1 MSSRKDGSLDAT
13 AKLDA
18 LIGAA
23 LRRAV
28 STAESSPQARRN
40 LLQIAA
46 ARQAAAGAAFS
57 VQRNSCSV
65 SWSFWAVCTL
75 RNDPHWSVIR

>member
-1 MSSRKDGSLDAT
+1 MSSRKDRALDDA

-18 LIGAA
+18 LIGAT

-28 STAESSPQARRN
+28 STAGPSPQARRN

-57 VQRNSCSV
+57 AQTNAWSMP
-65 SWSFWAVCTL
+65 WSFWAICTL